1 MSEEK
6 EEKSGF
12 AKLKNQI
19 IAGAGIGLTT
29 LGTMFIDEIKTI
41 VGLGDEPQTE
51 QVQSVQNNNQSQ
63 NNNQNQSVI
72 INVPQQQV
80 APQKTVIIKEAPKS
94 QSAPAPAAAPVKKKE
109 KEEEAGW

>member
-6 EEKSGF
+6 EEKTGF
-12 AKLKNQI
+12 GKLKNQI
-19 IAGAGIGLTT
+19 IAGAGVALTT

-94 QSAPAPAAAPVKKKE
+94 QAAPAPVKKKE

>member
-1 MSEEK
+1 MSEET
-6 EEKSGF
+6 EEKTGF
-12 AKLKNQI
+12 GKLKNQI
-19 IAGAGIGLTT
+19 IAGAGVALTT
-29 LGTMFIDEIKTI
+29 LGTMFIDEIKNV

-80 APQKTVIIKEAPKS
+80 APQKTVIIRE
-94 QSAPAPAAAPVKKKE
+94 PAKTQPTPAAAPVKKKE